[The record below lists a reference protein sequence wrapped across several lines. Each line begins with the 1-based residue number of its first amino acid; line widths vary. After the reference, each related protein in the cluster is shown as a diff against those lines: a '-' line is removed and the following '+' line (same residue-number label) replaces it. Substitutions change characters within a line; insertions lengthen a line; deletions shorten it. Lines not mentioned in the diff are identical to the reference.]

1 MSSSSL
7 NAEGGMW
14 GSRCFLISNWCLI
27 AHSSDGM
34 NLACT
39 PIFCSPSE
47 SLVVKKGCAP
57 GILYR
62 IINSKHRKPNDS
74 FLRALLFPMWYWA
87 AILVLHGEC
96 ISFWRAYRARSYR
109 QLPSPWDACLPLPGL
124 MKANASCSLA
134 DDDGRQRQ
142 SPESEELLE
151 NGSHPV
157 CLGALKPASPGLRL
171 RF

>member
-1 MSSSSL
+1 
-7 NAEGGMW
+7 MW
-14 GSRCFLISNWCLI
+14 GSRCLLISNWCLI
-27 AHSSDGM
+27 AHSSGGM
-34 NLACT
+34 NLACA

-57 GILYR
+57 GMLHR
-62 IINSKHRKPNDS
+62 IINLKHRKPNNDL

-87 AILVLHGEC
+87 AILVLHSEC

-134 DDDGRQRQ
+134 DDDGRQKAKPRIRGVARKRFA
-142 SPESEELLE
+142 PGMPRCTE
-151 NGSHPV
+151 
-157 CLGALKPASPGLRL
+157 ALQAPGLRL